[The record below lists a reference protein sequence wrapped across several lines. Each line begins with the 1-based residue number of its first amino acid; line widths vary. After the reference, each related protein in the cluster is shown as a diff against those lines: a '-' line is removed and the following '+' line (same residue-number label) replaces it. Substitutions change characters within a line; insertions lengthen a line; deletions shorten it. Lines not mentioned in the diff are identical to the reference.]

1 MSWYLSED
9 TEFSEWLRK
18 ELQKIVNLSYK
29 QVNMKLF
36 LVPTPI
42 GNLKDITFRAVEVL
56 KTVDLILAEDTRTS
70 GKLLKHFEIST
81 PMQSH
86 HMHNEHKIVEGLI
99 EKLKSG
105 LTIAVISDAGT
116 PAISDPGFLLVRAC
130 VEHNIAVEC
139 LPGATAFVPALVNSG
154 LPNDK
159 FVFEGFLPVKKGRQT
174 RLQLLAEE
182 TRTMIFYESPHKLIK
197 TLGNFCE
204 YFGEERPIAVSREL
218 TKLYEETIRGTAKAV
233 LEHYMNKPP
242 KGEIVIVVGGKK

>member
-1 MSWYLSED
+1 
-9 TEFSEWLRK
+9 
-18 ELQKIVNLSYK
+18 
-29 QVNMKLF
+29 MKLF

-42 GNLKDITFRAVEVL
+42 GNLKDITLRAIDVL
-56 KTVDLILAEDTRTS
+56 KEVDLILAEDTRTS
-70 GKLLKHFEIST
+70 GKLLKHLDIAT

-86 HMHNEHKIVEGLI
+86 HMHNEHKIVNTII

-105 LTIAVISDAGT
+105 LSIAVISDAGT

-130 VEHNIAVEC
+130 VEAGIEIES

-174 RLQLLAEE
+174 RLNLLVEE

-197 TLGNFCE
+197 TLGHFCD
-204 YFGEERPIAVSREL
+204 YFGEERQVSVSREL
-218 TKLYEETIRGTAKAV
+218 TKLYEETVRGTAKEV
-233 LEHYMNKPP
+233 LEHYTNKPP
-242 KGEIVIVVGGKK
+242 KGEIVIIVAGKK